1 MSEYG
6 FEKDEVMTL
15 AKAARSMQ
23 GVLYTSNPCEM
34 SDEDAY
40 LVTGNRKH
48 FRRENIYNLLN
59 FPLKHDNI

>member
-1 MSEYG
+1 
-6 FEKDEVMTL
+6 MTL

-34 SDEDAY
+34 SDEDAC

-48 FRRENIYNLLN
+48 FRREKYLQPIVLS
-59 FPLKHDNI
+59 LKTW

>member
-6 FEKDEVMTL
+6 FEKDETMTL
-15 AKAARSMQ
+15 AKAARFMQ

-34 SDEDAY
+34 TVEDAY
-40 LVTGNRKH
+40 LATSDRKH
-48 FRRENIYNLLN
+48 FRRENICNPLK